1 MIFYIICDFLLQ
13 GCADCSG
20 STTNVYVDYEGS
32 NQVHLSVSGAAR
44 YIILRISSKSL
55 LFILIFRNGGWSG
68 GASGTTSGGYNG
80 ATPVS
85 F

>member
-1 MIFYIICDFLLQ
+1 M
-13 GCADCSG
+13 
-20 STTNVYVDYEGS
+20 YVDYEGS

-55 LFILIFRNGGWSG
+55 SFIQIFRNGGWSG

-85 F
+85 FSISFFDLFFDLKNQPN